1 MSEQI
6 NVLTCANHP
15 EVETT
20 LRCSRCEKPICVK
33 CAVASPTGYK
43 CRECVRGIQKT
54 FETTEWYDYPASII
68 LAAVI
73 SFLGS
78 VVIGMFGFFTIII
91 TIFGAPIIG
100 TIIAEAVRSIT
111 KKRRSMR
118 LFRIVAIA
126 AAVGAMPLLVIT
138 LMNVFITGTMTF
150 GVIFPLI
157 WRTLYAFLVFSTTYY
172 RLSGI
177 RI

>member
-1 MSEQI
+1 MTEKI
-6 NVLTCANHP
+6 DVLTCANHP
-15 EVETT
+15 TVETT

-33 CAVASPTGYK
+33 CAVATPTGYK

-54 FETTEWYDYPASII
+54 FETAHWYDYPLSII

-73 SFLGS
+73 SYLGS
-78 VVIGMFGFFTIII
+78 VIIGLFGFFTIII

-100 TIIAEAVRSIT
+100 TFIAEVVRSIT

-118 LFRIVAIA
+118 LFKIVAIA
-126 AAVGAMPLLVIT
+126 AAIGALPLLFLSVI
-138 LMNVFITGTMTF
+138 NIIITGTFTF
-150 GVIFPLI
+150 GIIFPII

-177 RI
+177 RV

>member
-1 MSEQI
+1 MSEKI
-6 NVLTCANHP
+6 NVLTCENHP
-15 EVETT
+15 QVETT

-33 CAVASPTGYK
+33 CAVATPTGYK

-54 FETTEWYDYPASII
+54 FETAEWYDYPLSII
-68 LAAVI
+68 LASVI

-78 VVIGMFGFFTIII
+78 IVIGLFGFFTIII
-91 TIFGAPIIG
+91 TIFGAPLIG
-100 TIIAEAVRSIT
+100 TFIAEVVRSIT

-126 AAVGAMPLLVIT
+126 AALGAMPLLLIS
-138 LMNVFITGTMTF
+138 LANIILTGTFSF
-150 GVIFPLI
+150 GIIFPLI

-177 RI
+177 RL

>member
-1 MSEQI
+1 MSEKTT
-6 NVLTCANHP
+6 VLTCANHP
-15 EVETT
+15 QVETT

-43 CRECVRGIQKT
+43 CRECVKGIQKT
-54 FETTEWYDYPASII
+54 FETTEWYDYPLSIT
-68 LAAVI
+68 LAIVI

-100 TIIAEAVRSIT
+100 RIIAEAVRSVT
-111 KKRRSMR
+111 KKRRSLR
-118 LFRIVAIA
+118 LFKIVAISA
-126 AAVGAMPLLVIT
+126 ALGAMPLLLVA
-138 LMNVFITGTMTF
+138 LMNILITGAFTF
-150 GVIFPLI
+150 GIIFPLI
-157 WRTLYAFLVFSTTYY
+157 WRTLYAFLVFTTTYY

-177 RI
+177 RL

>member
-1 MSEQI
+1 MSEKTA
-6 NVLTCANHP
+6 VLTCANHP
-15 EVETT
+15 QVETT

-33 CAVASPTGYK
+33 CAVATPTGYK

-54 FETTEWYDYPASII
+54 FETAEWYDYPLSITI
-68 LAAVI
+68 AAVI

-78 VVIGMFGFFTIII
+78 TIIGLFGFFTIII
-91 TIFGAPIIG
+91 TIFGAPIVG
-100 TIIAEAVRSIT
+100 TIIAEVVRSIT

-118 LFRIVAIA
+118 LFKVVAIA
-126 AAVGAMPLLVIT
+126 AALGAMPLLLVALLNI
-138 LMNVFITGTMTF
+138 LLTGAVTF
-150 GVIFPLI
+150 GIIFPLI

-177 RI
+177 KL

>member
-1 MSEQI
+1 MSED
-6 NVLTCANHP
+6 NPVLTCANHP
-15 EVETT
+15 QVETT

-33 CAVASPTGYK
+33 CAVATPTGYK
-43 CRECVRGIQKT
+43 CRECVKGIQKT
-54 FETTEWYDYPASII
+54 FETAEWYDYPFSILI
-68 LAAVI
+68 AVVI

-78 VVIGMFGFFTIII
+78 VIIGMFGFFTIII

-100 TIIAEAVRSIT
+100 TVIAEAVRSIT
-111 KKRRSMR
+111 KKRRSLR
-118 LFRIVAIA
+118 LFRIVAISA
-126 AAVGAMPLLVIT
+126 ALGAMPLLLVT
-138 LMNVFITGTMTF
+138 LANVFLTGAVTF

-177 RI
+177 RL